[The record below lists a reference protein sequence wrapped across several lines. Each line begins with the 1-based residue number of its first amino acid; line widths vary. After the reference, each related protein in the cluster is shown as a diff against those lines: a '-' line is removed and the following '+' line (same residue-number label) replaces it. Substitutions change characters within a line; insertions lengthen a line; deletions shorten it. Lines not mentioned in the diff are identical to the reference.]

1 MLTDSQIKTL
11 SRASAWW
18 SEFNGEQ
25 SSKPFDE
32 RIRDLAL
39 QALGG
44 PHDETVVTS
53 ALGALTNDDRNLRVA
68 ALRILRW
75 HLVDERAADAVLR
88 ATHDPARRVRRIA
101 VQLCVLLLDR
111 PGVVERLLEIVDDPD
126 ETTKIAGTALSSLAA
141 SSAVGAPGSALRTVS
156 DLLGSDAYRERI
168 FLMLLQQPLD
178 ESAKELMREVVRSGS
193 KGEAVA
199 ATRALCGFRMKNL
212 AHVPESERKD
222 VVASCEPVD
231 LSWVTTRGYAQATL
245 YWIPADG
252 DVGGHRS

>member
-1 MLTDSQIKTL
+1 MLTNDQIKTL

-18 SEFNGEQ
+18 AEFNGEQ

-39 QALGG
+39 QALGQ
-44 PHDETVVTS
+44 PDEETVITS
-53 ALGALTNDDRNLRVA
+53 ALAALTNDDRNLRVA
-68 ALRILRW
+68 ALRVLRR
-75 HLVDERAADAVLR
+75 HLGDERAADAVLR
-88 ATHDPARRVRRIA
+88 ATRDPARRVRRIA

-156 DLLGSDAYRERI
+156 DLLGSDSYRERI

-178 ESAKELMREVVRSGS
+178 ESAEELMREVIRGGS

-199 ATRALCGFRMKNL
+199 ATRALCGFRMTNL
-212 AHVPESERKD
+212 AHVPESERQH

-231 LSWVTTRGYAQATL
+231 LSWVSGRGYAQAAL
-245 YWIPADG
+245 YWVPSHFD
-252 DVGGHRS
+252 R